1 MSNDIKIIDNFLPE
15 NDFKEIQENILSPYF
30 PWYFNNNVAYTD
42 SEIDEND
49 HLHNYQLVHGL
60 YKNWRPTSNQID
72 KIDKLVYKINP
83 AAIIRIKA
91 NLNPVTD
98 KRIVHGMHYD
108 VITPCR
114 TGIFY
119 INNNNGITVFEDGTE
134 IESVA
139 NRFINFPNHMMHSG
153 STCTDKKAR
162 FVININYIER
172 TTDDPRQI

>member
-15 NDFKEIQENILSPYF
+15 DDFKEIQENILSPFF
-30 PWYFNNNVAYTD
+30 PWYFNINVLY
-42 SEIDEND
+42 DEPEMARKDN
-49 HLHNYQLVHGL
+49 LYNYQLVHGF
-60 YKNWRPTSNQID
+60 YKNWRPTSDHIG
-72 KIDKLVYKINP
+72 KIDKLINKINP
-83 AAIIRIKA
+83 AAILRIKA

-98 KRIVHGMHYD
+98 KRIVHGMHID
-108 VITPCR
+108 FITPCR